1 MNMTPEMTKL
11 LEEAKFAIEETRA
24 QYGFGSD
31 DPNDIQPPSWLAE
44 LEAAVEAVEN
54 AQ

>member
-1 MNMTPEMTKL
+1 MTKL

>member
-1 MNMTPEMTKL
+1 MTQEMTRL
-11 LEEAKFAIEETRA
+11 LEEAKMAVEESRA
-24 QYGFGSD
+24 VYGYGTD